1 MSQSEHVKRLVAR
14 RYELKR
20 TLRRLLAEAHETRK
34 ALRQVKAEITKAMPR
49 PRTIG
54 GIRQSIRQALSERPM
69 TTAELAAVLMIER
82 GMDPNDKPRR
92 FAVQHRIRASLD
104 RLRRRGVVTTNAA
117 GAPFASVWTLT
128 RR

>member
-1 MSQSEHVKRLVAR
+1 MSDAEHVKGLVAR

-34 ALRQVKAEITKAMPR
+34 ALRQVKAEIAKATPR
-49 PRTIG
+49 PRSIG
-54 GIRQSIRQALSERPM
+54 RIRQSIRQALSERPM
-69 TTAELAAVLMIER
+69 TTAELAAFLMIER

-104 RLRRRGVVTTNAA
+104 RLRRRGVVSTNAA
-117 GAPFASVWTLT
+117 GVNVASVWTIVG
-128 RR
+128 